1 MNITLEIGTK
11 NYLDDLLCI
20 KKHLSHMESLLNC
33 YASYTLSEP
42 SSKFGWTFFKLE
54 FKSNLQI
61 SISEKFSDI
70 LAKYQLNDEAG
81 KFTKFMSDYFVARGC
96 NVKDKIC
103 YLNSSS
109 SFSTF
114 LSGGVVRN
122 WCYIINSSNFK
133 SASC

>member
-1 MNITLEIGTK
+1 
-11 NYLDDLLCI
+11 
-20 KKHLSHMESLLNC
+20 MESLLNC

-70 LAKYQLNDEAG
+70 LAIYQLNDEAG

-96 NVKDKIC
+96 NVK
-103 YLNSSS
+103 
-109 SFSTF
+109 
-114 LSGGVVRN
+114 V
-122 WCYIINSSNFK
+122 K
-133 SASC
+133 SVT

>member
-1 MNITLEIGTK
+1 MNVVLELSTK

-33 YASYTLSEP
+33 YANYTLSEP

-54 FKSNLQI
+54 FKSNFQI

-70 LAKYQLNDEAG
+70 LAKYQLNDETG

-96 NVKDKIC
+96 NVKVK
-103 YLNSSS
+103 LV
-109 SFSTF
+109 T
-114 LSGGVVRN
+114 
-122 WCYIINSSNFK
+122 
-133 SASC
+133 

>member
-1 MNITLEIGTK
+1 MSITLEIGTK

-33 YASYTLSEP
+33 YANYTLSEP

-61 SISEKFSDI
+61 SISKKFSDI

-81 KFTKFMSDYFVARGC
+81 KFTKFMSDYFIARGC
-96 NVKDKIC
+96 NVK
-103 YLNSSS
+103 
-109 SFSTF
+109 
-114 LSGGVVRN
+114 V
-122 WCYIINSSNFK
+122 K
-133 SASC
+133 SVT